1 MESYARFIL
10 IRLSEKIFDFAY
22 YLLRLG
28 SGNAVDQVT
37 GKKPDI
43 SAPDDQHWFL
53 VAHQSGHVYM
63 TGFVGADEAL
73 KQFKRRMR
81 GQILMCRN
89 LDQMRTEIELAAS
102 FASGKAAAAAQ
113 PLSAGQTASAGQ
125 GD

>member
-1 MESYARFIL
+1 MESYARFML
-10 IRLSEKIFDFAY
+10 IQLSEKIFDLAY
-22 YLLRLG
+22 LLLRLG
-28 SGNAVDQVT
+28 SHNAVDQVF
-37 GKKPDI
+37 GKPPET

-102 FASGKAAAAAQ
+102 FAGRK
-113 PLSAGQTASAGQ
+113 TASAAQ

>member
-1 MESYARFIL
+1 MESYIRFFL
-10 IRLSEKIFDFAY
+10 IRLSEKVFDLAY
-22 YLLRLG
+22 FLLRLG
-28 SGNAVDQVT
+28 SSNAVDQVV
-37 GKKPDI
+37 GEAPEI

-89 LDQMRTEIELAAS
+89 LNQMRTEIELAAS
-102 FASGKAAAAAQ
+102 FATRKTAPAA
-113 PLSAGQTASAGQ
+113 P